1 MPHLWSTHTGETAWP
16 HVEKENAVI
25 FLYFLHI
32 KVLST
37 SVFCAAITCWPLC
50 TRAKESFDWLC
61 NTKRRLI
68 QYIRARCA
76 FKMLEYSVCWCY
88 VHATLTER
96 LPRSHTWKVGEDH
109 DSTRE
114 SSEYLKSLTQQ
125 AVILQKAINHIYS
138 NTPSACIPPPK
149 VCALL

>member
-1 MPHLWSTHTGETAWP
+1 MLCSCNVNWEASLFP
-16 HVEKENAVI
+16 HV
-25 FLYFLHI
+25 
-32 KVLST
+32 
-37 SVFCAAITCWPLC
+37 
-50 TRAKESFDWLC
+50 
-61 NTKRRLI
+61 
-68 QYIRARCA
+68 
-76 FKMLEYSVCWCY
+76 
-88 VHATLTER
+88 
-96 LPRSHTWKVGEDH
+96 KVGEDH